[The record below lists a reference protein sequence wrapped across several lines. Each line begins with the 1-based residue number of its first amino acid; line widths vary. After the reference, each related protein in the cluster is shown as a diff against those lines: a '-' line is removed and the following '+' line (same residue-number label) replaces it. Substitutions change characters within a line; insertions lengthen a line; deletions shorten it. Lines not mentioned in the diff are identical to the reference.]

1 MQKNR
6 AGAVPFKL
14 RSTDASNEVLSNLEM
29 IPNKNKHIEGKKEQ
43 SIKKQSKCCDF
54 KSRVS
59 SEVSKLVAG
68 ENIDKVKKILEMEI
82 IEVRQEMIL
91 IGSAKGLN
99 DPETVSLS
107 QELDSLLNQYNL
119 LK

>member
-14 RSTDASNEVLSNLEM
+14 RSTDASNEVLSNLET
-29 IPNKNKHIEGKKEQ
+29 IPNKNKHIDGKKEQ
-43 SIKKQSKCCDF
+43 GNKKQSECFDF
-54 KSRVS
+54 NSGVS
-59 SEVSKLVAG
+59 SEVSKVVAG
-68 ENIDKVKKILEMEI
+68 ENIDKYKKNLETEI
-82 IEVRQEMIL
+82 IKVRQEMII

-107 QELDSLLNQYNL
+107 QELDSLLNQFNL